1 MKPRI
6 FISSTFYDL
15 KYIREDISNFV
26 RAHDFEPIM
35 FEDGDIGYTPGKPL
49 DESCY
54 ESMRNYGSPASGE
67 KADDFNEYLSVTR
80 REFSTAANEGIP
92 IYSFVESAV
101 YNEYGVY
108 DSNVK
113 KIEEKQI
120 DLTFKATK
128 NINVFRF
135 IKEIYSLGK
144 ISVTEFRK
152 SSEIKEFLS
161 KQWSDMFKNYLKLL
175 KEKSDTKQIYETMDN
190 LQSIIRRMDVML
202 DGLGKKIMGN
212 GMENVTYDEL
222 INQQMK
228 MRAEEFT
235 KKICEN
241 FEFRM
246 ISNMEKDEAVERGF
260 SLIEKTLRSIKENRE
275 KIDLDDK
282 FEIIDIVDKILT
294 SDEKL
299 LLWSANIDFFVNWD
313 KSIEICGDS
322 ELKSKILEILKDDKY
337 FNRLFANASFLNN
350 KEDKEY

>member
-1 MKPRI
+1 MYNFIKNFSNKKESSMKPRI

-54 ESMRNYGSPASGE
+54 ESMKNADMVILIIGGNYGSPASGE

-92 IYSFVESAV
+92 
-101 YNEYGVY
+101 
-108 DSNVK
+108 
-113 KIEEKQI
+113 
-120 DLTFKATK
+120 
-128 NINVFRF
+128 
-135 IKEIYSLGK
+135 IYSLGK

-190 LQSIIRRMDVML
+190 LQSIIRRMDVMI

-228 MRAEEFT
+228 MRAEEFA
-235 KKICEN
+235 KKISEDFTFKVIN
-241 FEFRM
+241 DM
-246 ISNMEKDEAVERGF
+246 GKDEAVERAY
-260 SLIEKTLRSIKENRE
+260 SLIEKSLRSMEENRE
-275 KIDLDDK
+275 
-282 FEIIDIVDKILT
+282 IIDFDDRFQIFDIVHGILV
-294 SDEKL
+294 SDEKVPI
-299 LLWSANIDFFVNWD
+299 WSVNIDFFANWD

-337 FNRLFANASFLNN
+337 FIRLFTNASFLNN
-350 KEDKEY
+350 KED